1 MKRTLIGLLA
11 VALIGGILF
20 SGCVAPPP
28 EQLPEAPDTAPEPT
42 PKETPAPAPST
53 TTSPAVS
60 PCQNVEPTYQ
70 KAPATITIQSDGQEV
85 RVNLVKLVGSVSRPD
100 TTVLV
105 NNTPAIVSGD
115 GSYSSF
121 LDLAEGK
128 NTIEIKTIQGVS
140 TNTESITVFFIPPLM
155 INLTGFEFSGDTH
168 NSKVPMKVTGVV
180 NNSKAKV
187 TVNGHEAKVAQDGT
201 FSVQMEL
208 EPSICSKIQMIAVLG
223 EEVDVDELVF
233 AKGLAIVPGQA
244 IFWFPR
250 IILPNSQACGYTAI
264 KLKAGETESLAAVLR
279 VKKYFAGRSEL
290 SVVRFSQ
297 GMEQPMIP
305 GLIADV
311 HPSDFNISYPNIDYQ
326 LTINVKTSP
335 ELASGEYYFRLKGGN
350 YSTSEKITVTI
361 EP

>member
-1 MKRTLIGLLA
+1 MTEMNRTLIALLTVA
-11 VALIGGILF
+11 VIGGMLF
-20 SGCVAPPP
+20 SGCVVPPP
-28 EQLPEAPDTAPEPT
+28 EPPPEAPVTSSEPT
-42 PKETPAPAPST
+42 PEETPPPAPST

-60 PCQNVEPTYQ
+60 PCQNVESTYQ

-85 RVNLVKLVGSVSRPD
+85 RVNLVKLVGSVSCPD

-115 GSYSSF
+115 GSYYSF

-128 NTIEIKTIQGVS
+128 NIIEIKTIQGVS
-140 TNTESITVFFIPPLM
+140 TNTESITVFFTPPLM
-155 INLTGFEFSGDTH
+155 IKLTGSEFSGDVH
-168 NSKVPMKVTGVV
+168 NDKAPMKVTGVV

-201 FSVQMEL
+201 FSVQIEL
-208 EPSICSKIQMIAVLG
+208 ELGICSKIQMIAVLG

-233 AKGLAIVPGQA
+233 AKGFAIVPGQA

-250 IILPNSQACGYTAI
+250 IILPNSAI
-264 KLKAGETESLAAVLR
+264 KLKAGETGSLTAVLR
-279 VKKYFAGRSEL
+279 IKKHFAGRSEL

-311 HPSDFNISYPNIDYQ
+311 NPSDFNISYPNIDYQ

-335 ELASGEYYFRLKGGN
+335 ELASGEYYFRVKGGH
-350 YSTSEKITVTI
+350 YSTSEEITVTI